1 MDSNIDVIYSA
12 IKKDGRLSLLVE
24 ELERA
29 LECYKD
35 DEKNNNIRENVIF
48 KQFADKILTDQ
59 ERAAFY
65 GLPEGCRMRENAKI
79 ISPEKLICG
88 KHVWIGEGAILD
100 ASGGLEIGDHT
111 AIGSGVFIWT
121 HSSHIATINMSNY
134 PNNELIE
141 RKPTKIGRGVIIGG
155 PAVVYSGVEIGDK
168 TIVQPMSC
176 VTKSFEGNCVIGGSP
191 AKQIKEL

>member
-1 MDSNIDVIYSA
+1 MDSNLDMIYSA
-12 IKKDGRLSLLVE
+12 IKKDGRLAVLVE
-24 ELERA
+24 QLEKA

-35 DEKNNNIRENVIF
+35 DEKNNDLRENVIF

-100 ASGGLEIGDHT
+100 ASGGLEIGEHT
-111 AIGSGVFIWT
+111 SIGLSVFIWT
-121 HSSHIATINMSNY
+121 HSSHMTNINMANY
-134 PNNELIE
+134 PNSELIE
-141 RKPTKIGRGVIIGG
+141 RKPTKIGGGVFIAG
-155 PAVVYSGVEIGDK
+155 PSVITAGVTIRDR
-168 TIVQPMSC
+168 TIVLPMSC
-176 VTKSFEGNCVIGGSP
+176 VTQSYEGNCIIGGSP
-191 AKQIKEL
+191 AKFIKKI